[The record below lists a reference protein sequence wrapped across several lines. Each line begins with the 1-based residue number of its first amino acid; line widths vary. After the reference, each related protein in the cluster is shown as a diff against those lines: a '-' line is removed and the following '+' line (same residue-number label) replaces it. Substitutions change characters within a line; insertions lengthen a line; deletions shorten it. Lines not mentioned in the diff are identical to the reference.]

1 MSLDVLD
8 AKTGKT
14 VVSLQGVSIYIYI
27 TIKTLFSKAV
37 PTYRCKN
44 HICFSNFFL
53 SQLFSIFF
61 LIC

>member
-27 TIKTLFSKAV
+27 TINTLFSKAE
-37 PTYRCKN
+37 PTYR
-44 HICFSNFFL
+44 
-53 SQLFSIFF
+53 
-61 LIC
+61 